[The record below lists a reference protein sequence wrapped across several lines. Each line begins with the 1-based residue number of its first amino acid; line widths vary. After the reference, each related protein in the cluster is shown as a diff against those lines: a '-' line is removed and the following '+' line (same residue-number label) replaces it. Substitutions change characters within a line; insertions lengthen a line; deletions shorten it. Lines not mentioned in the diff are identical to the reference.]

1 MAQAVDGQSKGVG
14 ARIHE
19 LRALRGHSL
28 RELAHLSHVSKTML
42 SDVERG
48 DRQPSEQ
55 VIAAVAKALRV
66 SVPVIH
72 GQPYIEQLRQDQLD
86 QLIAP
91 LSNALD
97 DWDIPPAG
105 DVPPPRPL
113 PELRAT
119 ARHIYK
125 LRSTGQFGALAKQ
138 LPSALAELSYAV
150 LDAPSPA
157 DQERARWLQSEAA
170 LGCFS
175 VAYKLGYLDLARL
188 ALARMAAAA
197 AQSGDP
203 RQVAVERLKRAQLS
217 AHGPAI
223 EMGIRLVTRAL
234 ADLDDDGAATTR
246 AVRGGLMLK
255 GVQLH
260 ALAGKGDDSD
270 TWLAEA
276 GGLARE
282 LGETDHYGMV
292 FGPTNV
298 GQHGVAAA
306 GDRDEH
312 GLALLRAADVHPPE
326 GYSPLRAGQF
336 LVDRARSQALVA
348 QPDEALR
355 SLQEAR
361 QVTPQQTRYH
371 PTTRETVGTLLRAR
385 RPSPELREFAL
396 WSGV

>member
-1 MAQAVDGQSKGVG
+1 MAQATGQPQGVG

-19 LRALRGHSL
+19 LRALRGYSL
-28 RELAHLSHVSKTML
+28 RELAQRAHVSKSML

-48 DRQPSEQ
+48 ERHPSEQ
-55 VIAAVAKALRV
+55 VIAAVAKALHV
-66 SVPVIH
+66 SVPVLH
-72 GQPYIEQLRQDQLD
+72 GQPYIEQLRRDQLD

-97 DWDIPPAG
+97 DWDIPSAN

-113 PELRAT
+113 PEIEAT
-119 ARHIYK
+119 VRRIYR
-125 LRSTGQFGALAKQ
+125 LRSAGRFGDLARAL
-138 LPSALAELSYAV
+138 PGTLAELSYAV
-150 LDAPSPA
+150 LDASPG
-157 DQERARWLQSEAA
+157 ERERFCWLQSEAA
-170 LGCFS
+170 LGGFS

-188 ALARMAAAA
+188 SLARMAAAA

-217 AHGPAI
+217 ANGPAI
-223 EMGIRLVTRAL
+223 EMGLRLVNRAL
-234 ADLDDDGAATTR
+234 ADLDDDRTPETR

-255 GVQLH
+255 GVQLY
-260 ALAGKGDDSD
+260 ALTGQGDESD

-276 GGLARE
+276 HGLARD

-312 GLALLRAADVHPPE
+312 GLALERADGVHPPE
-326 GYSPLRAGQF
+326 GYSPLRTGQF
-336 LVDRARSQALVA
+336 LVDRARSQALTA
-348 QPDEALR
+348 RPEDALA
-355 SLQEAR
+355 SLLRAR
-361 QVTPQQTRYH
+361 EVTPEQTRYH
-371 PTTRETVGTLLRAR
+371 PSTRETVGTLLRAR
-385 RPSPELREFAL
+385 RPSAELREYAL

>member
-1 MAQAVDGQSKGVG
+1 MG
-14 ARIHE
+14 ARIQE
-19 LRALRGHSL
+19 LRALRGYSL
-28 RELAHLSHVSKTML
+28 RELAQLAHVSKSML

-48 DRQPSEQ
+48 ERQPSEQ
-55 VIAAVAKALRV
+55 VVAAVAKALRV

-72 GQPYIEQLRQDQLD
+72 GQPYIEQLRQDELD

-97 DWDIPPAG
+97 DWDIPPA
-105 DVPPPRPL
+105 DDTPPPRPVA
-113 PELRAT
+113 EIENT
-119 ARHIYK
+119 VGSFYK
-125 LRSTGQFGALAKQ
+125 LRSTGQFGALARM

-150 LDAPSPA
+150 LDTPSGTRR
-157 DQERARWLQSEAA
+157 ERACWLQSEAA
-170 LGCFS
+170 LGAFS

-217 AHGPAI
+217 ANGPAI
-223 EMGIRLVTRAL
+223 EMGLRLVNRAL
-234 ADLDDDGAATTR
+234 DDLDDDGTAPTR
-246 AVRGGLMLK
+246 AVRGGLVLK
-255 GVQLH
+255 GVQLY
-260 ALAGKGDDSD
+260 ALVGRGEDSD

-276 GGLARE
+276 QGLAGD

-312 GLALLRAADVHPPE
+312 GIALERAADVHPPE
-326 GYSPLRAGQF
+326 DYSPLRTGQF
-336 LVDRARSQALVA
+336 LVDRARS
-348 QPDEALR
+348 EALMAR
-355 SLQEAR
+355 PEDALASLLEAR
-361 QVTPQQTRYH
+361 KVTPQQTRYH

-385 RPSPELREFAL
+385 PRPSQQLREYAH

>member
-1 MAQAVDGQSKGVG
+1 MAQATDGRPEGVG

-19 LRALRGHSL
+19 LRALRNYSL
-28 RELAHLSHVSKTML
+28 RELAQRAHVSKSML

-48 DRQPSEQ
+48 ERHPSEQ
-55 VIAAVAKALRV
+55 VIAAVAKALNV

-72 GQPYIEQLRQDQLD
+72 GQPFIEQLRKDQLD

-113 PELRAT
+113 TEIEAT
-119 ARHIYK
+119 IKRVYK
-125 LRSTGQFGALAKQ
+125 LRSKGRFGDLARM
-138 LPSALAELSYAV
+138 LPGTLAELSYAV
-150 LDAPSPA
+150 LDARPG
-157 DQERARWLQSEAA
+157 DRERFCWLQSEAA
-170 LGCFS
+170 LGGFS

-197 AQSGDP
+197 AHSGDP

-217 AHGPAI
+217 ANGPAI
-223 EMGIRLVTRAL
+223 EMGLRLVNRAL
-234 ADLDDDGAATTR
+234 EDLDDDHTAETR

-260 ALAGKGDDSD
+260 ALVGRGDESD
-270 TWLAEA
+270 TWLTEA
-276 GGLARE
+276 HGLARD

-312 GLALLRAADVHPPE
+312 GLALERASAVRIPE

-336 LVDRARSQALVA
+336 LVDRARSQALTA
-348 QPDEALR
+348 RPDDALT

-361 QVTPQQTRYH
+361 KVTPQQTRYH

-385 RPSPELREFAL
+385 PRPSRELREYAL

>member
-1 MAQAVDGQSKGVG
+1 MAPATGGRPEGVG
-14 ARIHE
+14 ARIHL
-19 LRALRGHSL
+19 LRVLRDYSL
-28 RELAHLSHVSKTML
+28 RDLAHRSHVSKSML

-48 DRQPSEQ
+48 ERQPSEQ
-55 VIAAVAKALRV
+55 VIAALAKALGV

-91 LSNALD
+91 LSSALD

-105 DVPPPRPL
+105 DVPPPRPTS
-113 PELRAT
+113 EMQAT
-119 ARHIYK
+119 ARHIYR
-125 LRSTGQFGALAKQ
+125 LRSTGEFGALAKM
-138 LPSALAELSYAV
+138 LPGALAEVSHAV
-150 LDAPSPA
+150 LDAPTAA
-157 DQERARWLQSEAA
+157 DREVACWLQSEAA
-170 LGCFS
+170 LGAFS

-188 ALARMAAAA
+188 ALARMATAAV
-197 AQSGDP
+197 QSGDP

-223 EMGIRLVTRAL
+223 EMGLRLVNRAL
-234 ADLDDDGAATTR
+234 ADLDDDGTPPTR

-255 GVQLH
+255 GVQLY
-260 ALAGKGDDSD
+260 ALSGKGDDSD
-270 TWLAEA
+270 TWLDEA
-276 GGLARE
+276 QGLARE
-282 LGETDHYGMV
+282 LGETGHYGMV

-298 GQHGVAAA
+298 WQHGVAAA

-312 GLALLRAADVHPPE
+312 GLALARAANVHLPE

-336 LVDRARSQALVA
+336 LMDRARSQALTA
-348 QPDEALR
+348 QPEEALE
-355 SLQEAR
+355 SLQAAR

-371 PTTRETVGTLLRAR
+371 PTMRETVGTLLRAR
-385 RPSPELREFAL
+385 RASRELREFAL